1 MAPISKL
8 FLKVQMV
15 NISGFAGISFLPQIV
30 DSAVVELSTKVTVD
44 NIQAMG
50 MAVFQ

>member
-1 MAPISKL
+1 MARVGKL

-15 NISGFAGISFLPQIV
+15 NTLGFAGISFLPRIV
-30 DSAVVELSTKVTVD
+30 DSAVVELSTKVTID
-44 NIQAMG
+44 NIYTMG